1 MEHQPIITQSFQVKY
16 EYKLYFTEGLFSKDN
31 PLLAQVIAVI
41 PDTEKVKTLFVV
53 DGGVYLKHPNL
64 LDAIENYCQANNKI
78 DSRGILVV
86 PGGEEA
92 KNDSQVVEKI
102 LSGINEKS
110 ICRHSFVVVIGGGS
124 VIDAAGYAAAIAHRG
139 VKLIRI
145 PTTVLAQNDAAV
157 GVKNGVNAFGKK
169 NFVGTFSLPEAII
182 NDSNFLETLEQRDWI
197 AGIAEAIKVALLKDV
212 AFFDFIQTNAKKLA
226 QRDRESMRHLIYRCA
241 EIHMQHIAQGG
252 DPFEKGSS
260 RPLDFGHWAA
270 HKLEQMTNYELRHGE
285 AVAMGIALDVTYANL
300 IGLIDDNLLAQVL
313 ETFHEI
319 GFDLQV
325 PIKKDESV
333 ERLMSGIE
341 EFREHLGGQ
350 LTITLISGI
359 GKKHDVHEIDH
370 DKMKKAICIRA
381 IQKSTLTC

>member
-16 EYKLYFTEGLFSKDN
+16 EYKLYFTESLFSKDN
-31 PLLAQVIAVI
+31 PLLAQVIAANSGA
-41 PDTEKVKTLFVV
+41 DKVKTLFVV

-78 DSRGILVV
+78 DSRDILIV

-102 LSGINEKS
+102 LKGINEKS

-124 VIDAAGYAAAIAHRG
+124 VIDAAGYAATIAHRG

-212 AFFDFIQTNAKKLA
+212 AFFDFIQTNAKKT
-226 QRDRESMRHLIYRCA
+226 
-241 EIHMQHIAQGG
+241 
-252 DPFEKGSS
+252 SS
-260 RPLDFGHWAA
+260 TRYGKYAA
-270 HKLEQMTNYELRHGE
+270 F
-285 AVAMGIALDVTYANL
+285 NL
-300 IGLIDDNLLAQVL
+300 
-313 ETFHEI
+313 
-319 GFDLQV
+319 
-325 PIKKDESV
+325 
-333 ERLMSGIE
+333 
-341 EFREHLGGQ
+341 
-350 LTITLISGI
+350 
-359 GKKHDVHEIDH
+359 
-370 DKMKKAICIRA
+370 
-381 IQKSTLTC
+381 